1 MKRSSLS
8 SRLYRRVLILLAL
21 TGLGMGAILYSVTN
35 REIGRASDAQLV
47 NASRLLYMM
56 MQDELTA
63 GVLAARGQNQ
73 GQDQAQDQAREPQKL
88 DDDPLLS
95 DEERKAFH
103 ASYDWCMFA
112 VFWEGQPVAQSGWG
126 APVGLVPRQPGLHD
140 FIAVGDH
147 WRSYGLPGRDPRLLV
162 VVAERDTMREFSM
175 VPVLRKLALPL
186 LLLIAASMLV
196 LWWTLRKSLSEV
208 ERLASTLNAR
218 SLADLTPLA
227 RGDWSRDLG
236 PLIVAL
242 NKLFVRLDQAYELEQ
257 AFTDDVAHELR
268 TPLAAIRAQAQLLR
282 KSVPAPQ
289 QEETNRLLAVVDRAG
304 DLIDGMLTL
313 ARLNATAVSTRS
325 VDVHALV
332 ADVVA
337 ETLIHLPPETME
349 FSVTPD
355 HIVRWRCDP
364 SSLQIALSAVIGNAT
379 VHARDGGQVD
389 IAIVRSSDR
398 LAITVGDRGRGV
410 APADRDRLLRRF
422 ERGTANEAGSGLGL
436 SIAVKAM
443 KLAGGTVRLE
453 DRQDGGGLLVVLSLP
468 AAIDHGLSA

>member
-1 MKRSSLS
+1 MRRSSLS
-8 SRLYRRVLILLAL
+8 TRLYRRVLLLLAL
-21 TGLGMGAILYSVTN
+21 TGLGMGTVIYTVAN

-63 GVLAARGQNQ
+63 GVLAARGT
-73 GQDQAQDQAREPQKL
+73 GLA

-95 DEERKAFH
+95 PEERKAFH

-112 VFWEGQPVAQSGWG
+112 VFWDGRPVAQSGWG
-126 APVGLVPRQPGLHD
+126 APVSQVPRAAGLHD
-140 FIAVGDH
+140 FTAVGDR

-162 VVAERDTMREFSM
+162 VVAERDAMREFSM

-186 LLLIAASMLV
+186 ILLIGAGMVV

-218 SLADLTPLA
+218 SLADLTPLVPD
-227 RGDWSRDLG
+227 DWSRDLG
-236 PLIVAL
+236 PLIIAL
-242 NKLFVRLDQAYELEQ
+242 NKLFSRLDQAYELEQ

-268 TPLAAIRAQAQLLR
+268 TPLAAIRAQAQILR
-282 KSVPAPQ
+282 KTAPA
-289 QEETNRLLAVVDRAG
+289 ELRDDTRRLLGVVDRAN

-313 ARLNATAVSTRS
+313 ARLNATAVSSRS

-337 ETLIHLPPETME
+337 ETLLHLPADAME
-349 FSVTPD
+349 FTVTPD
-355 HIVRWRCDP
+355 HIVRWRCDAA
-364 SSLQIALSAVIGNAT
+364 SLQIALSAVIENG
-379 VHARDGGQVD
+379 VRHARDGGQID
-389 IAIVRSSDR
+389 IAIVRGADR
-398 LAITVGDRGRGV
+398 LVVTVGDRGDGV
-410 APADRDRLLRRF
+410 PAADRERLLRRF
-422 ERGTANEAGSGLGL
+422 ERGSSAFPGSGLGL

-443 KLAGGTVRLE
+443 NLAGGSIRLE
-453 DRQDGGGLLVVLSLP
+453 DRQDGPGLLVILTLP
-468 AAIDHGLSA
+468 AASE